1 VILRRLV
8 PPFDPPVSLGRLWH
22 SSRSRHGGQ
31 SIFKPNSDA
40 GNLVSATVLLVDDEA
55 ELRQVVARALEE
67 EGFRVLQAENG
78 LEAWR
83 VFEEYGRNIQLVIT
97 DIVMP
102 GLGGRELADRIGG
115 TPHAPPV
122 LFITGYGRDG
132 LWLPGPVMPKPF
144 QLDALNAEVRRLLAI

>member
-1 VILRRLV
+1 
-8 PPFDPPVSLGRLWH
+8 
-22 SSRSRHGGQ
+22 
-31 SIFKPNSDA
+31 
-40 GNLVSATVLLVDDEA
+40 VSATVLLVDDEA

-83 VFEEYGRNIQLVIT
+83 VFEEYGLDIHLVIT

-102 GLGGRELADRIGG
+102 GLGGRELAERIGG
-115 TPHAPPV
+115 TAHAPPV

-144 QLDALNAEVRRLLAI
+144 QLHALNAEVRRLLAI

>member
-1 VILRRLV
+1 
-8 PPFDPPVSLGRLWH
+8 VS
-22 SSRSRHGGQ
+22 
-31 SIFKPNSDA
+31 
-40 GNLVSATVLLVDDEA
+40 VTVLLVDDEA

-83 VFEEYGRNIQLVIT
+83 VFEESGQNIQLVIT

-102 GLGGRELADRIGG
+102 GIGGRELAERIGA
-115 TPHAPPV
+115 TPNAPPV

-144 QLDALNAEVRRLLAI
+144 QLAALNAEVRRLLET

>member
-1 VILRRLV
+1 M
-8 PPFDPPVSLGRLWH
+8 PV
-22 SSRSRHGGQ
+22 
-31 SIFKPNSDA
+31 
-40 GNLVSATVLLVDDEA
+40 TVLLVDDEA
-55 ELRQVVARALEE
+55 ELRQVVARALED

-78 LEAWR
+78 LDAWR
-83 VFEEYGRNIQLVIT
+83 VFEASGRDIQLVIT

-102 GLGGRELADRIGG
+102 GLGGRELADRISG
-115 TPHAPPV
+115 TPDAPPV

>member
-1 VILRRLV
+1 
-8 PPFDPPVSLGRLWH
+8 
-22 SSRSRHGGQ
+22 
-31 SIFKPNSDA
+31 
-40 GNLVSATVLLVDDEA
+40 VSATVLLVDDEA
-55 ELRQVVARALEE
+55 ELRQVMARSLEE
-67 EGFRVLQAENG
+67 EGIRVLQAENG

-83 VFEEYGRNIQLVIT
+83 VFEELRREINLVIT

-102 GLGGRELADRIGG
+102 GLGGRELADRIGEM
-115 TPHAPPV
+115 PNAPPV

>member
-1 VILRRLV
+1 
-8 PPFDPPVSLGRLWH
+8 
-22 SSRSRHGGQ
+22 
-31 SIFKPNSDA
+31 
-40 GNLVSATVLLVDDEA
+40 VSATVLLVDDEA

-67 EGFRVLQAENG
+67 DGFRVLQAENG

-83 VFEEYGRNIQLVIT
+83 IFEELGRAIRLVIT

-102 GLGGRELADRIGG
+102 GLGGRELAERIGA
-115 TPHAPPV
+115 TPEPPPV

-144 QLDALNAEVRRLLAI
+144 QLDALNAEVRRILAN

>member
-1 VILRRLV
+1 M
-8 PPFDPPVSLGRLWH
+8 
-22 SSRSRHGGQ
+22 
-31 SIFKPNSDA
+31 
-40 GNLVSATVLLVDDEA
+40 SATILVVDDES
-55 ELRQVVARALEE
+55 ELRQVIARALEE

-83 VFEEYGRNIQLVIT
+83 LYEESGSDIQLVIA

-102 GLGGRELADRIGG
+102 GLGGRELAERIGE
-115 TPHAPPV
+115 TAHPPPV

-144 QLDALNAEVRRLLAI
+144 QLDALNAEVRRLLAT